1 MTNFNFWKQV
11 KETIDQNIEVIVCVV
26 VSHTGSSP
34 GKTGFKLLVD
44 QRGKTYGTVGGGIME
59 FDLLQELTTRFNNFN
74 GIEFKEYVHRENVS
88 RKSGAIC
95 SGKQTIFIQKI
106 KKTAFPEIIRNYGS
120 KKHLHFT
127 SYGMKILDHISD
139 EYYCEELDYQ
149 NKIHL
154 FGGGHIG
161 YATSRILNTLDF
173 HISLYDHRELDLI
186 NENIFVHNKY
196 IGPYEHHI
204 DNIQKN
210 DFVVVA
216 TFGYA
221 FDLEVLKSIH
231 NHLTPKYIGL
241 MGSKTKAKKIFSH
254 LTSSGVSR
262 EFIDNINAPIGLKI
276 SDGTAEEIA
285 VSICAQILKIKN
297 TSIHL

>member
-74 GIEFKEYVHRENVS
+74 GIEFKEYVHRESVAN
-88 RKSGAIC
+88 RSGSIC
-95 SGKQTIFIQKI
+95 SGKQTIFIQKV
-106 KKTAFPEIIRNYGS
+106 KRTEFSEIIKNYGS
-120 KKHLHFT
+120 KKYLHFT
-127 SYGMKILDHISD
+127 SYGLKIEDHISD
-139 EYYCEELDYQ
+139 EHYCEELDYK

-154 FGGGHIG
+154 FGCGHIG

-186 NENIFVHNKY
+186 NENIFVHKKY
-196 IGPYEHHI
+196 IGPYEQHI
-204 DNIQKN
+204 ANIQQN
-210 DFVVVA
+210 DFVVIV
-216 TFGYA
+216 TFGYD
-221 FDLEVLKSIH
+221 FDLRILKSIH

-241 MGSKTKAKKIFSH
+241 MGSKTKVKKIFYQ
-254 LTSSGVSR
+254 LRSSGVSH

-285 VSICAQILKIKN
+285 VSICAQILEIKN
-297 TSIHL
+297 TNLPL